1 MSQSRSVEEILQR
14 LYAQIDDEGLR
25 HDYDGA
31 ELSQHGR
38 QLIAAAL
45 RAYGEQVAV
54 ESANFVGAQQCRAC
68 SQLPRPI
75 EGHSDCW
82 TALIVSAKLLEKAVH
97 VYATA
102 RTETN
107 KRIASE

>member
-45 RAYGEQVAV
+45 TAYGEQVR
-54 ESANFVGAQQCRAC
+54 EEEREKANE
-68 SQLPRPI
+68 RPI
-75 EGHSDCW
+75 HWGTEG
-82 TALIVSAKLLEKAVH
+82 E
-97 VYATA
+97 
-102 RTETN
+102 
-107 KRIASE
+107 